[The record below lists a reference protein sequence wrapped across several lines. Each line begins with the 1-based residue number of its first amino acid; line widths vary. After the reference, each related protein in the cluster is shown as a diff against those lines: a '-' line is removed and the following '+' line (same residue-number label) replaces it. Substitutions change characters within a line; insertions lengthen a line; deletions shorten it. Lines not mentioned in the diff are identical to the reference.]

1 MNALQRR
8 IKAVEKEIKARNG
21 GLFTVYCKDGTT
33 RKIHPG
39 DAIQLSLDEA
49 DKIERFE
56 EDPGGTNAGILEGL
70 ANALLLPGDDPNET
84 EDEEDEGKDGT
95 Q

>member
-1 MNALQRR
+1 MNTLQRR
-8 IKAVEKEIKARNG
+8 IKAVETEIKKRNG
-21 GLFTVYCKDGTT
+21 GLFTVYYKDGTT

-39 DAIQLSLDEA
+39 DAIQLSLNEA

-56 EDPGGTNAGILEGL
+56 EDEGGTNNGILEGL
-70 ANALLLPGDDPNET
+70 VNALLLPG
-84 EDEEDEGKDGT
+84 EDHEGKEGK

>member
-8 IKAVEKEIKARNG
+8 IKAVEREIKARSG
-21 GLFTVYCKDGTT
+21 GMFTVYYKDGST
-33 RKIHPG
+33 RQIHPG

-56 EDPGGTNAGILEGL
+56 EEPGGSNNGILEGL
-70 ANALLLPGDDPNET
+70 VNALLLPGDM
-84 EDEEDEGKDGT
+84 DEGKDGT

>member
-1 MNALQRR
+1 MNTLQRR
-8 IKAVEKEIKARNG
+8 IKAVETEIKKRNG
-21 GLFTVYCKDGTT
+21 GLFTVYYKDGST

-39 DAIQLSLDEA
+39 DAILLSLNEA

-56 EDPGGTNAGILEGL
+56 EDEGGTNNGILEGL
-70 ANALLLPGDDPNET
+70 VNALLLPG

-95 Q
+95 L

>member
-8 IKAVEKEIKARNG
+8 IKAVETEIKKRNG
-21 GLFTVYCKDGTT
+21 GLFTVYYKDGST

-39 DAIQLSLDEA
+39 DAILLSLNEA

-56 EDPGGTNAGILEGL
+56 EDEGGTNNGILEGL
-70 ANALLLPGDDPNET
+70 VNALLLPG
-84 EDEEDEGKDGT
+84 EDNEDEGKDGT
-95 Q
+95 L

>member
-1 MNALQRR
+1 MNYLQRR
-8 IKAVEKEIKARNG
+8 IKALEKEIKGRTG
-21 GLFTVYCKDGTT
+21 GMFTVYYKDGTT

-39 DAIQLSLDEA
+39 DAILLSLNEA

-84 EDEEDEGKDGT
+84 KDEEGEGKDGT